1 MRPETLVMT
10 REDGATDFL
19 LCGTT
24 FVPVGK
30 TGGTVS
36 PTAGWED
43 LEYRTVECGSICVV
57 IKGIWLFPVIDK
69 FTGCANSY
77 SLTYLSNEQS
87 TIITYLRKSLFTL
100 CTYTC
105 VQLLIVSIV

>member
-1 MRPETLVMT
+1 MRPETLVVT

-19 LCGTT
+19 LCGIA

-30 TGGTVS
+30 TDGTVS

-43 LEYRTVECGSICVV
+43 LEYGTVECGSVCVV
-57 IKGIWLFPVIDK
+57 IIGVWLFSVIDK
-69 FTGCANSY
+69 FTGCADSY
-77 SLTYLSNEQS
+77 SLMYLSNEQS
-87 TIITYLRKSLFTL
+87 TITTYLRKSLFTL